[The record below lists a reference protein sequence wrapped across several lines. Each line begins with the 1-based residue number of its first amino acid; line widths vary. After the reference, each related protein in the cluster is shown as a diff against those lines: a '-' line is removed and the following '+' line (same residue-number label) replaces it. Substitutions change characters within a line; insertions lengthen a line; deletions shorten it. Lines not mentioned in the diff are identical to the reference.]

1 MINQQLQK
9 RQLSLS
15 NLVSILCIL
24 ALIFTALP
32 SYGLSTSD
40 SSIGKNE
47 SYTITYQRGAN
58 YRLQEKIG
66 TNGRWKFLAR
76 SQSGNKTLS
85 KSVADTYYY
94 RTYRIGC
101 GGRFWG
107 KRRGGGGGCSHVSKP
122 ISVNVLPGPLVP
134 LDAYEVQQQYQF
146 ETRLGDINSD
156 GLKDIYIRRLSG
168 HANNGVISQT
178 ILVQYSN
185 RTFKIHNASSSQLT
199 EAKSWSKVNIVA
211 ALGDFNLDGY
221 VDVFLKG
228 VSSVLIGVKDQLVFS
243 SGMQYN
249 GKAQAVTNIDDNFKK
264 TFGSVANWIVDK
276 DYFKDNM
283 ITRYKW
289 VIYPAFVWNPRTD
302 KWEPILV
309 PGRQKYYEYDSDLIS
324 QDAVSIKN
332 ALFDIFK
339 VGIDKSPY
347 ETINKLANYLSDS
360 LGVEV
365 SIGSKSNEC
374 KDAGFVKSLVV
385 VANPATLQVCRIAL
399 GKILQ
404 TIARVSTI
412 GESLEDKGEMIF
424 RVFGGQATME
434 GRSWTPVNPIGYPDY
449 RNGAGLPKANAC
461 TSLVMGIVKQSN
473 RSQYIVR
480 PALPVLGPGD
490 YYKKGGLVEYLFHT
504 RPLKSLGIIKYG
516 RVVPMSPPC

>member
-1 MINQQLQK
+1 MINQQLKK

-134 LDAYEVQQQYQF
+134 LDAHEVQQQYQF
-146 ETRLGDINSD
+146 ETRVGDINSD

-332 ALFDIFK
+332 ALFDIIKTGEINAESKDAKDLSKALEHVLGLPIFNNALTIQ
-339 VGIDKSPY
+339 GLPLPY
-347 ETINKLANYLSDS
+347 EDDKYLGNARFLRLLSRLLNLASLILSPGNEGPSAFYINHYTGMDGKL
-360 LGVEV
+360 G
-365 SIGSKSNEC
+365 I
-374 KDAGFVKSLVV
+374 
-385 VANPATLQVCRIAL
+385 
-399 GKILQ
+399 
-404 TIARVSTI
+404 
-412 GESLEDKGEMIF
+412 LEDGYVRQSEDGYAYFTKDLYDSGAKAKSRLSMENKPTGFFIFNEDEMGGFFEPPREVEPAFGE
-424 RVFGGQATME
+424 
-434 GRSWTPVNPIGYPDY
+434 
-449 RNGAGLPKANAC
+449 
-461 TSLVMGIVKQSN
+461 
-473 RSQYIVR
+473 
-480 PALPVLGPGD
+480 
-490 YYKKGGLVEYLFHT
+490 KGGGMEIRHRGDAYYDSW
-504 RPLKSLGIIKYG
+504 RWIPIK
-516 RVVPMSPPC
+516 